1 MGPKISFKNEFPCIE
16 NRHTLIA
23 SILFGCDSFNFEE
36 AKPDG
41 LSKDLENRKQYELGD
56 GRVYEGQWIIGTSI
70 REGKGRLLAADGT
83 IYEGWFKQNKAH
95 GRGRCITL
103 DKAIYDGQW

>member
-41 LSKDLENRKQYELGD
+41 LSKDLENRKQFELGD

-70 REGKGRLLAADGT
+70 REGKGRPGALGL
-83 IYEGWFKQNKAH
+83 FSH
-95 GRGRCITL
+95 RRRCAL
-103 DKAIYDGQW
+103 EMRVPFRWLESS